1 VVFAAL
7 ARADLFALA
16 SKKAAD
22 GDQDGLP
29 NVLMEAAHQGL
40 AIVSTRA
47 AAIGEFISD
56 GDNGLLAAPGAPDE
70 LATALARL
78 VSDPDLRQ
86 RLASRAGEVV
96 RTRFSFDSGVDWI
109 ASALGQPAFADSM
122 VAEALVS
129 EARAAE

>member
-1 VVFAAL
+1 M
-7 ARADLFALA
+7 LA

-56 GDNGLLAAPGAPDE
+56 GDNGLLVAPGAPDE

-78 VSDPDLRQ
+78 AGDPDLRA
-86 RLASRAGEVV
+86 RFGERASEIV
-96 RTRFSFDSGVDWI
+96 RTRFSFDAGVDWI
-109 ASALGQPAFADSM
+109 AVALGQP
-122 VAEALVS
+122 VTPPG
-129 EARAAE
+129 AAEPP